1 MNQMQMESETQRFEW
16 RPDGESG
23 VPCEPCGFVDYHRF
37 GNIAIVTHT
46 ETSPSLTGKGH
57 GSRLAAAA
65 LDWMAQQGL
74 HVVPVCGFMA
84 HFLRTHPEHQGVLTP
99 TVRAIFAIPE
109 NRA

>member
-1 MNQMQMESETQRFEW
+1 MNQMQRESETQRFEW

-23 VPCEPCGFVDYHRF
+23 ASCGFVDYYRF
-37 GNIAIVTHT
+37 GDIAIVTHT

-65 LDWMAQQGL
+65 LDWMAQQNL